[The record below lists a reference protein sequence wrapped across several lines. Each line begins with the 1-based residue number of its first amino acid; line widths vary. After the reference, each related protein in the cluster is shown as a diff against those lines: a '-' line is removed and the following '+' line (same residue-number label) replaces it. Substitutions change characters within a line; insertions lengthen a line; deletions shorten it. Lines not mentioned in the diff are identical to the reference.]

1 MGKIPSSSSM
11 ECQKRNTY
19 LNKQKQQQQD
29 QQQHSSENRGQMTDK
44 PISNRQD
51 SPPSPDLAATTSQF
65 PLELPPRYKTETL
78 KHFQIYISKI
88 GH

>member
-1 MGKIPSSSSM
+1 M

-19 LNKQKQQQQD
+19 LNKRKQQQQD
-29 QQQHSSENRGQMTDK
+29 QQQQHSSEKRGQMTDK

-51 SPPSPDLAATTSQF
+51 SPPSPDPTATISQF
-65 PLELPPRYKTETL
+65 PSELPPRYKTEML
-78 KHFQIYISKI
+78 KNFQIYLSKI